1 MMVISLRLLMVEDSE
16 DDVLLLLHRLRKGGY
31 AITHQQVETAA
42 DMAAALDSQPWDL
55 VIADYFMPKFTAIA
69 ALELLQAKGYDIP
82 FIVVSGV
89 MGEDTAVTIMKAG
102 AHDYLLKDN
111 LTRLV
116 PAIERELREA
126 DVRRGKRQAEAALV
140 EAYGRL
146 EGLVAQRTSELQAAN
161 ESLHQL
167 AAIVASSEDAIMSTD
182 LMGNVRSW
190 NLGAEK
196 IYGYTAQ
203 AALGQPLHHLIK
215 AIDAHTVE
223 QSLTQALAGMQ
234 HANPQQTLHQRHD
247 GKWVD
252 VFSTISPVKDSA
264 GQITGA
270 AMIVRDISA
279 LEKMKDEFV
288 SMVSHELRTPL
299 TSIRASLGLLLSG
312 KLGELPAAGQ
322 QFVEIAVNNSDRLV
336 RLINDILDLQRLE
349 SGKTLLT
356 QCPCNLAD
364 LMTQAGEIMQGLA
377 EQAGVSLYVFPLA
390 LSVWVDP
397 DRILQTLTNLLSN
410 AIKFS
415 AVGSPV
421 WLTAHVE
428 PAAASAQPTTVQIA
442 VHDHGRGIPAD
453 QLESIFGRFQQ
464 VDASDSRQQSGT
476 GLGLAICRSI
486 VLQHGGNLW
495 VESKLGEGSTFFLTI
510 PLKSGATDV

>member
-1 MMVISLRLLMVEDSE
+1 MAIPLRLLMVEDSA
-16 DDVLLLLHRLRKGGY
+16 DDVLLLLHQLRKGGY
-31 AITHQQVETAA
+31 VITHQQVETAA
-42 DMAAALDSQPWDL
+42 DMATALAAQTWDL
-55 VIADYFMPKFTAIA
+55 VIADYFMPKFTAMA
-69 ALELLQAKGYDIP
+69 ALDLLQTQGYDIP

-116 PAIERELREA
+116 PAIARELREA
-126 DVRRGKRQAEAALV
+126 DVRRGKQQAEAALV
-140 EAYGRL
+140 EAYARL
-146 EGLVAQRTSELQAAN
+146 EGLVEQRTAELKAAN

-182 LMGNVRSW
+182 LSGNVRSW

-196 IYGYTAQ
+196 IYGYTVQ
-203 AALGQPLHHLIK
+203 AALGQPLPHLVK
-215 AIDAHTVE
+215 TIDAHTIE
-223 QSLTQALAGMQ
+223 QSLTQALAGVQ

-252 VFSTISPVKDSA
+252 VFSTVSPVKDSA
-264 GQITGA
+264 GHITGA
-270 AMIVRDISA
+270 AMIVRDIST

-288 SMVSHELRTPL
+288 SVVSHELRTPL

-312 KLGELPAAGQ
+312 KLGELPTAGK

-349 SGKTLLT
+349 SGKTMLMPHS
-356 QCPCNLAD
+356 CDLAE
-364 LMTQAGEIMQGLA
+364 LMSHAVEIMQGLA
-377 EQAGVSLYVFPLA
+377 EQAGVSLYVFPLTQ
-390 LSVWVDP
+390 SVWVDP

-415 AVGSPV
+415 APGSPV
-421 WLTAHVE
+421 WLTATVE
-428 PAAASAQPTTVQIA
+428 TAASVRPNTVRLA
-442 VHDHGRGIPAD
+442 VHDHGRGIPTA

-486 VLQHGGNLW
+486 ILQHGGKLW
-495 VESKLGEGSTFFLTI
+495 VESKLGEGSTFFLTV
-510 PLKSGATDV
+510 PLEPSVAHV

>member
-1 MMVISLRLLMVEDSE
+1 MTIPLRLLMVEDSA
-16 DDVLLLLHRLRKGGY
+16 DDVLLLLHKLRKGGY
-31 AITHQQVETAA
+31 EITHQQVETAA
-42 DMAAALDSQPWDL
+42 DMTAALDAQAWDL
-55 VIADYFMPKFTAIA
+55 VIADYFMPKFTASA
-69 ALELLQAKGYDIP
+69 ALELLQAKERDIP

-89 MGEDTAVTIMKAG
+89 MGEDTAVNIMKAG

-116 PAIERELREA
+116 PAIARELREA
-126 DVRRGKRQAEAALV
+126 EVRRGKCQAEAALV
-140 EAYGRL
+140 EAYAGL
-146 EGLVAQRTSELQAAN
+146 EVLVAQRTAELQAAN

-182 LMGNVRSW
+182 LAGNVLSW

-203 AALGQPLHHLIK
+203 VAVGQPLHRLVK
-215 AIDAHTVE
+215 AMDAHSIE
-223 QSLTQALAGMQ
+223 QALSQAWAGVQ
-234 HANPQQTLHQRHD
+234 HANPQQTLHQRYD

-252 VFSTISPVKDSA
+252 VFSTVSPVKDSV

-270 AMIVRDISA
+270 AMIVRDIST

-288 SMVSHELRTPL
+288 SVVSHELRTPL

-312 KLGELPAAGQ
+312 KLGELPIAGK

-349 SGKTLLT
+349 SGKTMLT
-356 QCPCNLAD
+356 QHPCELAD
-364 LMTQAGEIMQGLA
+364 LMANAVDIMQGMA

-390 LSVWVDP
+390 ISVWVDP
-397 DRILQTLTNLLSN
+397 DRILQTFTNLLSN

-415 AVGSPV
+415 APGSPV
-421 WLTAHVE
+421 WVTAKVE
-428 PAAASAQPTTVQIA
+428 PVAAHALSAMVCIA
-442 VHDHGRGIPAD
+442 VHDHGRGIPPD

-476 GLGLAICRSI
+476 GLGLAISRSI
-486 VLQHGGNLW
+486 VLQHGGQLW
-495 VESKLGEGSTFFLTI
+495 VESTLGQGSTFFLTI
-510 PLKSGATDV
+510 PLEPGKTDV